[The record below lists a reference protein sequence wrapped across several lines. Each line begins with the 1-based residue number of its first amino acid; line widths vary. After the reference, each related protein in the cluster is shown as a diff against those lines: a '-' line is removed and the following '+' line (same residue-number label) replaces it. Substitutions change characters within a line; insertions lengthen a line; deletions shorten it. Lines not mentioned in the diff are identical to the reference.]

1 MGMQNARANVPYA
14 RANVPYARANVV
26 YARGIH
32 VLTKCIQDART

>member
-1 MGMQNARANVPYA
+1 MQNARANVPYA